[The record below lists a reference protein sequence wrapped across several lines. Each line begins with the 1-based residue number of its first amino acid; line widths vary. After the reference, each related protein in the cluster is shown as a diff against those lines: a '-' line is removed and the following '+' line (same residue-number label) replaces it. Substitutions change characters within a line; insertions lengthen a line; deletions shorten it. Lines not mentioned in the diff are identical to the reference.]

1 MSSDA
6 AILSVLGGKETET
19 AIAKSIEFAKSELPS
34 ETELCVDGD
43 QRAWV
48 LAAKGILDSANSL
61 LTDLGLENPSIEGP
75 TDPSAKS
82 ISGRTALK
90 QYSQRILEQ
99 VKEKL
104 KGRGL
109 SNAQIIDLLDVYRN
123 ATAAKTIK
131 PQTEIKVKISEDFYV
146 TSTAEQSIANSEVY
160 KNFVKQYFKPQ
171 TEATAADAASESPQS
186 KYDLAACLEAYK
198 NYKADGEKEFP
209 KLSFAEFFFIAN
221 NHQKLDEGC
230 FVSSQFR
237 WAHNVANFFNN
248 KVTVMFNGS
257 EQTLIDFYTSAAPAS
272 KERMDFLDSKGVK
285 TCTTLM
291 EPSATTKFFGALAV
305 PALRLEWAMIKK
317 LKKFAA
323 ATKEGLKVIVAPAK
337 FQLEDLV
344 GVGKS
349 SIAKMVNQYAKE
361 AIRGGYALSCK
372 SGKDRT
378 GIIAAMIS
386 ATAVAMWQDSTIK
399 GQVTGKSGGDLK
411 KAFLDEMASLDLDE
425 KLQNPEFYK
434 NFVTAFLKQIPARN
448 FIANANTVG
457 CAGLQIGKMYQ
468 IQYLINKGKKLASQ
482 EGKKLVPQDENLTAM
497 ITLLKNYNKQQV
509 ASGSLTKLNKFK
521 GLVKKAGKIKRAV
534 QQVVQKVKEAVS
546 RGR

>member
-1 MSSDA
+1 M
-6 AILSVLGGKETET
+6 
-19 AIAKSIEFAKSELPS
+19 
-34 ETELCVDGD
+34 
-43 QRAWV
+43 
-48 LAAKGILDSANSL
+48 
-61 LTDLGLENPSIEGP
+61 TDLGLDGSAIEGP
-75 TDPSAKS
+75 TDPSAES
-82 ISGRTALK
+82 ISARAALK

-104 KGRGL
+104 KGEGL

-123 ATAAKTIK
+123 AKAAETIT
-131 PQTEIKVKISEDFYV
+131 PRTEIKVKISDDVHV
-146 TSTAEQSIANSEVY
+146 TSKAEQSIADGSKVY
-160 KNFVKQYFKPQ
+160 ENFVKQYFKPQ
-171 TEATAADAASESPQS
+171 TEAIAVDAASESPQS
-186 KYDLAACLEAYK
+186 KYDLAACLAAYK
-198 NYKADGEKEFP
+198 KYKEKPDDKFP

-248 KVTVMFNGS
+248 KVTVKINGE

-323 ATKEGLKVIVAPAK
+323 TKEGLKVIVAPAK

-361 AIRGGYALSCK
+361 AKDGGYALSCK

-399 GQVTGKSGGDLK
+399 GQVTGKSGDGLK
-411 KAFLDEMASLDLDE
+411 QAFLAEMQKLDLDK
-425 KLQNPEFYK
+425 KLQEPEFYK
-434 NFVTAFLKQIPARN
+434 NFVKAFLKQIPARN

-468 IQYLINKGKKLASQ
+468 IQYLINKGKKLAS
-482 EGKKLVPQDENLTAM
+482 KDENLTAM
-497 ITLLKNYNKQQV
+497 IRLLKNYNKQQV

-534 QQVVQKVKEAVS
+534 QQVVQKVKKAVS

>member
-6 AILSVLGGKETET
+6 TILSVLRGPAPAAT
-19 AIAKSIEFAKSELPS
+19 ATGTSIEFAKSDLPS

-61 LTDLGLENPSIEGP
+61 LTDLGLDAL
-75 TDPSAKS
+75 TDDQSAKS
-82 ISGRTALK
+82 ISVRTALK

-104 KGRGL
+104 EGGGL

-123 ATAAKTIK
+123 ATAAKTIT
-131 PQTEIKVKISEDFYV
+131 PQTEIKVKTSDDVHV
-146 TSTAEQSIANSEVY
+146 TSTAEQSIAVGSKVY

-230 FVSSQFR
+230 FVSSQYR

-272 KERMDFLDSKGVK
+272 KERMDFLDSKGVR

-323 ATKEGLKVIVAPAK
+323 QKIKVIVAPAK

-386 ATAVAMWQDSTIK
+386 ATAVAMWQDADK
-399 GQVTGKSGGDLK
+399 KKFDGKSGGDLK